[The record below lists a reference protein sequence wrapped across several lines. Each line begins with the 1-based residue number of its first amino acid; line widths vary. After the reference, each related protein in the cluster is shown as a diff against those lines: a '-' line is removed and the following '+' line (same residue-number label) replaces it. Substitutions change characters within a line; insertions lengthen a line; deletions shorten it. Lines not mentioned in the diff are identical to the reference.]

1 MPDDIDGVTNID
13 ASEDENKTK
22 ASTSEALRAS
32 RTTDA
37 PAANHA
43 PKNASNFKI
52 APAGITTHS
61 DKPDSSQRK
70 ASYRSDEL
78 EKNFRELEDLQ
89 STNETVPLGENK
101 VTTQVSLREPR
112 KKTILQNPAS
122 LEPLQ
127 RKPALLQNSFGD
139 GDSVPTS
146 LLKPEI
152 VIGPTGPPPPQVTH
166 EWHTKGNGSSNINA
180 EREPEIKDSSEL
192 TAADLLGFISDSNH
206 LRRPDRMPPHDPV
219 LQLNQISTVYHLDQF
234 LSSILYREASFSFL
248 ITPPP
253 MVKSELWV
261 FLHVRQ
267 LAKDMNYLAIEL
279 YKDGCKTKPECQEN
293 MRIRSRTIR
302 CGSHEPPQKCPP
314 MNYVWH
320 TLDWAMELLSLDSLN
335 MNQE

>member
-1 MPDDIDGVTNID
+1 MPDEIDGVSNID
-13 ASEDENKTK
+13 ITENDERNQASKIE
-22 ASTSEALRAS
+22 AMSTS
-32 RTTDA
+32 RTADA
-37 PAANHA
+37 PVANHA
-43 PKNASNFKI
+43 PKNAPKSKI
-52 APAGITTHS
+52 APAGIIYNQ
-61 DKPDSSQRK
+61 KPGAGQRK
-70 ASYRSDEL
+70 TNYRREGL
-78 EKNFRELEDLQ
+78 EKSFREFEGLQ
-89 STNETVPLGENK
+89 STSETEPLGDNK
-101 VTTQVSLREPR
+101 VTTQDSLREPR

-122 LEPLQ
+122 IEPLPL
-127 RKPALLQNSFGD
+127 KPAPLQNSFGD

-152 VIGPTGPPPPQVTH
+152 VIGPAGPPPPQVTH
-166 EWHTKGNGSSNINA
+166 EWHAKGNGSSSINA
-180 EREPEIKDSSEL
+180 EHEPEIEESSEL
-192 TAADLLGFISDSNH
+192 TASDLLGFISDSNH

-253 MVKSELWV
+253 MVKPELWV

-279 YKDGCKTKPECQEN
+279 YKDGCKTKPECQGS
-293 MRIRSRTIR
+293 MHIRSRTIR

-314 MNYVWH
+314 MDYVWH